1 VARSHVRFVLN
12 RKGIAA
18 CAVGPE
24 LKQAVHDI
32 AEHRAK
38 PFAEAISEQ
47 FRDTGEYAE
56 SFTVNDTVTAEIT
69 RRWPMLRAAAELAN
83 TSGHALIV
91 EVGTAATNGAGH
103 RVLRKTLQHLD
114 ATSGEHQ

>member
-1 VARSHVRFVLN
+1 MARSHVRFVLN

-56 SFTVNDTVTAEIT
+56 SFEVNDTFTHEIGKP
-69 RRWPMLRAAAELAN
+69 PMLRVAAELAN

-91 EVGTAATNGAGH
+91 EVGTAATNGVGH
-103 RVLRKTLQHLD
+103 RVLRNTLEHLD
-114 ATSGEHQ
+114 ATRGEHQ